1 MALNDDNYKILGD
14 CVTLERLLPPVSEG
28 SELVVAIIPA
38 DYLASTIARAV
49 EDTDAHLL
57 NLNVMDNRT
66 IHDELIVHLRVDRRD
81 AGAVARSLERY
92 GYRVL
97 EAKGKSIGD
106 DTDDFT
112 TDAAARDRINHL
124 LRMLEV

>member
-28 SELVVAIIPA
+28 SELVVAITPA

-66 IHDELIVHLRVDRRD
+66 IHD
-81 AGAVARSLERY
+81 
-92 GYRVL
+92 
-97 EAKGKSIGD
+97 
-106 DTDDFT
+106 
-112 TDAAARDRINHL
+112 
-124 LRMLEV
+124 